1 MENEKTGTSDRVLER
16 QVQLR
21 NEKKEAKKK
30 AASQKRLAGHMS
42 RAEQTQ
48 RLNTLK
54 NQFLKNK
61 RLDLFALKL
70 FDIALDDDHPGQMS
84 AIKLIAD
91 RVLPTAG
98 FASDSKKSSAVQI
111 NISGLQISTVSTE
124 QGSLEKEADAETV
137 SIQ

>member
-1 MENEKTGTSDRVLER
+1 MTSDNVLER
-16 QVQLR
+16 QIQLR
-21 NEKKEAKKK
+21 NEKKAEKKRV
-30 AASQKRLAGHMS
+30 AAEKRRAGHMS
-42 RAEQTQ
+42 KAEQTQ

-70 FDIALDDDHPGQMS
+70 FDIALDDDHPGQM
-84 AIKLIAD
+84 AAMKMIAD

-111 NISGLQISTVSTE
+111 NISGLQISTVSN
-124 QGSLEKEADAETV
+124 EKEADAETV